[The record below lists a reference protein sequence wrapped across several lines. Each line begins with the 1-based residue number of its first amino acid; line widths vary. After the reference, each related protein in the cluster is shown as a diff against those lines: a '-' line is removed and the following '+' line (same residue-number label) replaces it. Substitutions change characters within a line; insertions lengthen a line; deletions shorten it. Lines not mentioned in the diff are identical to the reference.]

1 MYFLALNGTI
11 VKYSGNQE
19 KTSIIGENIISS
31 DIIFFL
37 FFIMLQGKEIYSKVE
52 AQTDNLIKTISTY
65 KVVGEKDA
73 ILESP
78 KLNITLRKRLTID
91 MNDSE

>member
-1 MYFLALNGTI
+1 
-11 VKYSGNQE
+11 
-19 KTSIIGENIISS
+19 
-31 DIIFFL
+31 
-37 FFIMLQGKEIYSKVE
+37 MLQGKEIYSKVE